1 MLLRAED
8 ADKLVQIQKEP
19 VGPALGLRRH
29 RLRSTAALL
38 HGCCTTVRRT
48 SDFLVSATRLSWKT
62 TLYESGRCWARTS
75 DLCRVKAALSR

>member
-19 VGPALGLRRH
+19 VGPALGLGRH

-48 SDFLVSATRLSWKT
+48 SDFLVSVTHLSWKT
-62 TLYESGRCWARTS
+62 TLYESGRCPIEP
-75 DLCRVKAALSR
+75 AASAV